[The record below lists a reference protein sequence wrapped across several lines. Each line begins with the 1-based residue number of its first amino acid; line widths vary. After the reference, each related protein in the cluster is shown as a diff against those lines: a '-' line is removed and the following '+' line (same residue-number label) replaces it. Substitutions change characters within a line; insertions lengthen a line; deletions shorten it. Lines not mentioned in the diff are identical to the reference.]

1 MLYIHMDYQ
10 SRLEEKIDR
19 MLTEINSINVKIA
32 NIESR
37 LNSMEQSYD
46 RNNVFID
53 RIKSDALIREY
64 EMRENINRL
73 KKLED
78 ITNAL
83 FEDNKKLRWLIKFSE
98 DASYRFIWLLFTLIL
113 LSIFTSVSSDVINS
127 LVSKFFR

>member
-1 MLYIHMDYQ
+1 MDYQ

-19 MLTEINSINVKIA
+19 MLTEMNSINVKIA

-46 RNNVFID
+46 KNTVFID
-53 RIKSDALIREY
+53 RIKSDTLIREY

-73 KKLED
+73 KKLEET
-78 ITNAL
+78 TNL
-83 FEDNKKLRWLIKFSE
+83 LLDDHRKLRWLIRFSE

-113 LSIFTSVSSDVINS
+113 LSIVASVSSDVINS
-127 LVSKFFR
+127 LILKFFR